1 MAKILL
7 PYPITEV
14 ENGVLLYYFIYDLKT
29 IPIPSLRNKKTKVIT
44 NTDKIEYQFISC
56 IGHDYCLFNDIWAVP
71 LELFERIDLK
81 TQKFL
86 YFMRYGFD
94 KIYSELVWVF
104 EINEDFIIN
113 YKAYKTFLE
122 YKKQLEEETKIG
134 EKEIKIEKESLEP
147 QKDSLGLIN

>member
-1 MAKILL
+1 MSQILL

-14 ENGVLLYYFIYDLKT
+14 ENGVLLYYLIYDPST
-29 IPIPSLRNKKTKVIT
+29 IPIPSLGNKKTKMTT
-44 NTDKIEYQFISC
+44 NQNQIKYQFISH

-71 LELFERIDLK
+71 LELFEKIDFK
-81 TQKFL
+81 RQNFL

-113 YKAYKTFLE
+113 YKAFKTFVE
-122 YKKQLEEETKIG
+122 YKKLEKETKTEEEKL
-134 EKEIKIEKESLEP
+134 EIQKGALE
-147 QKDSLGLIN
+147 LTN

>member
-1 MAKILL
+1 MPEILL

-14 ENGVLLYYFIYDLKT
+14 ENGVLLYYLIYDPST
-29 IPIPSLRNKKTKVIT
+29 TPIPSLGSKKTKLTT
-44 NTDKIEYQFISC
+44 NQDKIKYQFISH
-56 IGHDYCLFNDIWAVP
+56 IGQDFCLFNDIWAVP
-71 LELFERIDLK
+71 LELFERIDFK

-113 YKAYKTFLE
+113 YKAFKTFVE
-122 YKKQLEEETKIG
+122 YKKL
-134 EKEIKIEKESLEP
+134 EKETAMKE
-147 QKDSLGLIN
+147 DSIVEN

>member
-1 MAKILL
+1 MSQILL

-14 ENGVLLYYFIYDLKT
+14 ENGVLLYYLIYDPST
-29 IPIPSLRNKKTKVIT
+29 IPIPPLGNKKTKMTT
-44 NTDKIEYQFISC
+44 NQDQIKYQFISH

-71 LELFERIDLK
+71 LELFEKIDLK
-81 TQKFL
+81 RQKFL

-113 YKAYKTFLE
+113 YKAFKTFVE
-122 YKKQLEEETKIG
+122 YKKL
-134 EKEIKIEKESLEP
+134 EKETTIKE
-147 QKDSLGLIN
+147 DSIVEN